1 MNRRRTTRRSATGAW
16 GRVASVS
23 HTTSGFRYWSYL
35 RHCFSR
41 LSQWSLYDL
50 VLFVAQFKSL
60 CAHLLR
66 RKPFVYRRRGTLS
79 LHFNLWATQSEM
91 RCHAPNELIAPYTRT
106 MMGFLLFKPQ
116 PQKIVMIGL
125 GGGSLA
131 KYCYAKLPEAS
142 IVVAEINPEVMTL
155 RDLFRIPRNEE
166 RFQVLCEDGAALV
179 GRLSNCVDVLLVDGF
194 DLHGQAAQLCTQR
207 FYEECYRSLTPE
219 GLIVINL
226 SIDDPNL
233 DQSHAR
239 VRRCFANSV
248 LVESSDGTN
257 KVVFAGKGA
266 AFDLPHEQLRTRLG
280 GLERHHPVDLRE
292 TFERIRFKQSLF
304 RSTSAPRKLAEAA
317 REAGDKFAHLP

>member
-1 MNRRRTTRRSATGAW
+1 MNRRRTIRRSATGAW

-23 HTTSGFRYWSYL
+23 HATSGFQYRSYL
-35 RHCFSR
+35 RRCFSR
-41 LSQWSLYDL
+41 LPQWSWRDL
-50 VLFVAQFKSL
+50 VLFVAQLKSL
-60 CAHLLR
+60 CVNLLR

-79 LHFNLWATQSEM
+79 LHFNLRATQSEM
-91 RCHAPNELIAPYTRT
+91 RCHVPNELIVPYTRT

-116 PQKIVMIGL
+116 PQKIVIIGL

-142 IVVAEINPEVMTL
+142 IVVAEINPEVMAL

-179 GRLSNCVDVLLVDGF
+179 GKLVDCVDVLLVDGF
-194 DLHGQAAQLCTQR
+194 DLHGQAAELCTQR
-207 FYEECYRSLTPE
+207 FYEDSYRSLTPE

-233 DQSHAR
+233 EQSHAR
-239 VRRCFANSV
+239 LRRCFANSV
-248 LVESSDGTN
+248 LVESPDGTN

-266 AFDLPHEQLRTRLG
+266 AFDLPHEQLRAQLG
-280 GLERHHPVDLRE
+280 GLEQHHPVDLRE
-292 TFERIRFKQSLF
+292 TFERIRFRQSLSH
-304 RSTSAPRKLAEAA
+304 STSALRKLAEAA
-317 REAGDKFAHLP
+317 REAGDKLAHLP